1 MSPIRRAASYLS
13 LLAVSLLVFG
23 LGCYS
28 PPPTASPPQ
37 SQVVI
42 ATYQE
47 APCATAVSAD
57 PPKARSTCQPAA
69 PRSSASPFTCQP
81 KGQAC
86 QEVGASHSSSCL
98 TDTTGLPIA
107 SRELAKAKPQ
117 ACTEVSAWACKSLLE
132 CKREEVD
139 LEWLECC
146 PDLFPTTRRLRLER
160 ARVGI
165 PIAVYYPP
173 VYYPPIAS
181 PELLDPGR
189 HRSA

>member
-23 LGCYS
+23 FGCYT
-28 PPPTASPPQ
+28 PPPTAAPPQ
-37 SQVVI
+37 QVIV
-42 ATYQE
+42 ATISHE

-69 PRSSASPFTCQP
+69 PRSSALPFTCQP
-81 KGQAC
+81 RGQAC
-86 QEVGASHSSSCL
+86 QEVGGSHSSSCL
-98 TDTTGLPIA
+98 TDITGLPIA

-146 PDLFPTTRRLRLER
+146 PDLFQTTRRLRLER

-173 VYYPPIAS
+173 VYYPPLNAVLVQSINSRA
-181 PELLDPGR
+181 
-189 HRSA
+189 

>member
-1 MSPIRRAASYLS
+1 MVPIRRAASYLS

-23 LGCYS
+23 FGCYT
-28 PPPTASPPQ
+28 PPPTAAPPQ
-37 SQVVI
+37 QVIV
-42 ATYQE
+42 ATISHE

-69 PRSSASPFTCQP
+69 LRSSALRFTFQP
-81 KGQAC
+81 PGLAC
-86 QEVGASHSSSCL
+86 QEVGVSHCSSFV
-98 TDTTGLPIA
+98 TDTTGLRIA
-107 SRELAKAKPQ
+107 SPKQDRPKLQPCIE
-117 ACTEVSAWACKSLLE
+117 ESAWDCKSLLA
-132 CKREEVD
+132 CRREED
-139 LEWLECC
+139 DPEWLECC
-146 PDLFPTTRRLRLER
+146 PGFFPTTRRLRLER

-173 VYYPPIAS
+173 VYYPPIVS